1 MFIDNYS
8 PELKQHFLFLFEKGY
23 TLDYIRK
30 DIENVFKIHLD
41 DSDISKITLML
52 KLRQNK
58 NYEDLPGEEWRSL
71 DIIGFPLYF
80 VSNKG
85 RVRRLNRL
93 KSLKKNRGGYLELN
107 LYRLNRFVTR
117 TVHRLVIIGFTR
129 VIMSDRQINH
139 KDMNK
144 ENNCLENLEW
154 CTAKENIAHL
164 RKNNLEFA
172 SNSVKKMSGENN
184 LYSKLKS
191 EDIFTIR
198 NSNQSNKELSTVFN
212 VKPEQIRRIRK
223 RKAWKHLN

>member
-8 PELKQHFLFLFEKGY
+8 SELKQHFLFLFEKGY

-30 DIENVFKIHLD
+30 DIEDVFKIHLD
-41 DSDISKITLML
+41 YSDISKITLML

-93 KSLKKNRGGYLELN
+93 KMLKKNRSGYLELN

-117 TVHRLVIIGFTR
+117 TVHRLVLIGFTR
-129 VIMSDRQINH
+129 VIMSDKQINH

-164 RKNNLEFA
+164 RKNNLEFT
-172 SNSVKKMSGENN
+172 SKSVEKMSGENN

-191 EDIFTIR
+191 EDIITIR
-198 NSNQSNKELSTVFN
+198 NSNQSNKELGIVFD

>member
-8 PELKQHFLFLFEKGY
+8 SELKQHFLFLFEKGY

-30 DIENVFKIHLD
+30 DIEDVFKIRLD
-41 DSDISKITLML
+41 DSDISKITLIL

-58 NYEDLPGEEWRSL
+58 NYEGLPGEEWRSL

-93 KSLKKNRGGYLELN
+93 KILKKNRGGYLELN

-117 TVHRLVIIGFTR
+117 TVHRLVMIGFTR
-129 VIMSDRQINH
+129 VIMSDKQINH

-144 ENNCLENLEW
+144 ENNFLENLEW
-154 CTAKENIAHL
+154 CTAKENIEHL
-164 RKNNLEFA
+164 RKNNLDYA
-172 SNSVKKMSGENN
+172 DNSRKAMSGENN
-184 LYSKLKS
+184 MGSKLKPK
-191 EDIFTIR
+191 DIVYIR
-198 NSNQSNKELSTVFN
+198 NSDLSNKELGLSLG

>member
-30 DIENVFKIHLD
+30 DIEDVFKIRLD
-41 DSDISKITLML
+41 DSDISKITLIL

-85 RVRRLNRL
+85 RIRRLNRL
-93 KSLKKNRGGYLELN
+93 KILKKNRSGYLELN

-117 TVHRLVIIGFTR
+117 TVHRLVMIGFTR
-129 VIMSDRQINH
+129 VIMSDKQINH

-164 RKNNLEFA
+164 RKNNLEFT
-172 SNSVKKMSGENN
+172 SRSVEKMSGENN

-191 EDIFTIR
+191 EDIITIR
-198 NSNQSNKELSTVFN
+198 NSNQSNKELSIVFD

>member
-1 MFIDNYS
+1 M
-8 PELKQHFLFLFEKGY
+8 
-23 TLDYIRK
+23 
-30 DIENVFKIHLD
+30 
-41 DSDISKITLML
+41 
-52 KLRQNK
+52 
-58 NYEDLPGEEWRSL
+58 

-93 KSLKKNRGGYLELN
+93 KSLKKNRSGYLELN

-117 TVHRLVIIGFTR
+117 TVHRLVMIGFTR
-129 VIMSDRQINH
+129 VIMSDKQINY

-164 RKNNLEFA
+164 RKNNLEYV
-172 SNSVKKMSGENN
+172 SNSVEKMSGENN

-191 EDIFTIR
+191 EDIFAIR
-198 NSNQSNKELSTVFN
+198 NSNQSNKELSIVFD

>member
-117 TVHRLVIIGFTR
+117 TVHRLVMIGFTR

-154 CTAKENIAHL
+154 CTAKENITHL

-172 SNSVKKMSGENN
+172 SNSVEKMSGENN

>member
-71 DIIGFPLYF
+71 DIIGFHLYF

-117 TVHRLVIIGFTR
+117 TVHRLVMIGFTR

-172 SNSVKKMSGENN
+172 SNSVEKMSGENN